1 MRKKMLKYYNKE
13 NETENVTIMNKL
25 CTSKYLE
32 KMYMVETRQ
41 LLMSKLTR
49 DKFSS
54 FSLTSFILIMLF
66 E

>member
-1 MRKKMLKYYNKE
+1 MLRYCNKE
-13 NETENVTIMNKL
+13 NETENVTIVNKL
-25 CTSKYLE
+25 YTSKYLE
-32 KMYMVETRQ
+32 KMYMVETRN

-54 FSLTSFILIMLF
+54 FSLTFFILIMLF

>member
-1 MRKKMLKYYNKE
+1 MLKYYNKE

-25 CTSKYLE
+25 CISKYLE

>member
-25 CTSKYLE
+25 CISKYLE